1 MISLDLN
8 KIYFLSDQFGMRFI
22 KPIKIAKGWHDV
34 EWLVLYRGEY
44 LSYVLMEPQ
53 DSRGQQKMSH
63 ITNLLNKGRFK
74 NGIFEGMIEVPQQFV
89 DYVSGKTDSIE
100 KKWLDWPFTR
110 YASQNFPV
118 DNFDINF
125 HRRECLV
132 RMPDISEIRDLL
144 ISELV

>member
-1 MISLDLN
+1 MKNIDLN

-22 KPIKIAKGWHDV
+22 KPIKVAKGWHED
-34 EWLVLYRGEY
+34 WLVFYKGEY
-44 LSYVLMEPQ
+44 LSYVLINPE
-53 DSRGQQKMSH
+53 DGRGQQK
-63 ITNLLNKGRFK
+63 IEYINNLLNNHRVRDD
-74 NGIFEGMIEVPQQFV
+74 IFEGMVEVPQPLV
-89 DYVSGKTDSIE
+89 DYVSSKTDSIE

-118 DNFDINF
+118 DKFDINF

-132 RMPDISEIRDLL
+132 RMPDLSELRDLI